1 MSKKY
6 IKERK
11 SLDFVYPNYELSE
24 YDIDI
29 IHDINNNCVSGS
41 VTNFV
46 STVAT
51 SSSMTF
57 SFDYVWLK
65 NGAEPFIYAADGS
78 DTLGLLSVHM
88 LSPDT
93 DYYKP
98 WRVVHNVV
106 QTGSTSG
113 NTYSGTTSFTITAS
127 NFQVPSFPS
136 GDYIFEFRFIGH
148 RCIYPICSTISGIS
162 PATPT
167 PTPTPTPSATPVTPT
182 PTPSSTPTPTP
193 TATAIEYTAAVYAS
207 TDDPI
212 SIGPGAVTVT
222 YKIDSG
228 SWSGFTSTVSSNP
241 NAPSFMLNI
250 SVPSGS
256 TLYLGLRNVSDT
268 NNITA
273 GYSTTIPAGTTG
285 TCGRTSPQSI
295 VVTGAVTAYLNAQV
309 IGGAVVTC

>member
-6 IKERK
+6 IKGRK

-29 IHDINNNCVSGS
+29 IHDINNNCVSGN
-41 VTNFV
+41 VINF
-46 STVAT
+46 VAT
-51 SSSMTF
+51 STSSSSMSF
-57 SFDYVWLK
+57 SFDYQWSK

-78 DTLGLLSVHM
+78 DTLALLSVHM

-113 NTYSGTTSFTITAS
+113 NTYSGSTSFTISST
-127 NFQVPSFPS
+127 NFQVASFS
-136 GDYIFEFRFIGH
+136 AGNYIFEFRFIGH
-148 RCIYPICSTISGIS
+148 RCIYPICATLSNLNTPTPTPTPTAI
-162 PATPT
+162 PPTATPT
-167 PTPTPTPSATPVTPT
+167 PTPTPTPTGPP
-182 PTPSSTPTPTP
+182 
-193 TATAIEYTAAVYAS
+193 EYTAAVYAS
-207 TDDPI
+207 TN
-212 SIGPGAVTVT
+212 SALSGGPSVVTVT

-228 SWSGFTSTVSSNP
+228 SWSGFTATVSSNP
-241 NAPSFMLNI
+241 NSPSFMLNI

-256 TLYLGLRNVSDT
+256 TLYLGLRDVTDA

-309 IGGAVVTC
+309 TGGAVVTC